1 MLAGKGV
8 GVRCWCSL
16 RDNVFRTEE
25 QSIIIIRNYLLSFFM
40 SLRDQN
46 VIYQAIRM
54 QLKGN
59 EDGFS
64 DMQSET

>member
-1 MLAGKGV
+1 
-8 GVRCWCSL
+8 
-16 RDNVFRTEE
+16 
-25 QSIIIIRNYLLSFFM
+25 M